1 MDVSFTGD
9 VVRLIATKASSR
21 GIVSVS
27 VDGGAPVLVDLYSP
41 VTLFGQVVFEVSG
54 LGAGVHTLSV
64 VNTGTKNPLS
74 TSARGEVDAIEAEA
88 LVRTGAAGG
97 VAAV

>member
-1 MDVSFTGD
+1 MRRCWWICIRRWRCS
-9 VVRLIATKASSR
+9 A
-21 GIVSVS
+21 
-27 VDGGAPVLVDLYSP
+27 
-41 VTLFGQVVFEVSG
+41 QVVFEVSG

-88 LVRTGAAGG
+88 LVAPVAAGG